1 MAKSIRLAMPLFIL
15 IALIVGGRAAANH
28 YGWELNSES
37 LEDFQRW
44 ISSLGWMGPAAFL
57 LLVITRLFIGLS
69 SHVVLILGGLAFGAV
84 GGTFWGG
91 LGLTL
96 SGCVHYFLARYLGS
110 DWVSE
115 QLGGRRDYWERLID
129 KGGVPALFII
139 NVHPLGPQS
148 LMTLAAG
155 AVRFNFGKF
164 LATMVVGTPIRA
176 SLYAVMGGTI
186 LTLSV
191 GQILLL
197 TLAIILFTVVPLF
210 LPRTRRWLLRDS

>member
-1 MAKSIRLAMPLFIL
+1 MIKSIRLAMPLFFL
-15 IALIVGGRAAANH
+15 VALIVGGRAVASH

-37 LEDFQRW
+37 LDEFQRW

-57 LLVITRLFIGLS
+57 LLVISRLFMGLS
-69 SHVVLILGGLAFGAV
+69 SHVVLLLGGLAFGAV

-96 SGCVHYFLARYLGS
+96 SGCVHYVLGSYLGS

-115 QLGGRRDYWERLID
+115 QLGGRREYWERLID
-129 KGGVPALFII
+129 KGGVPAVFII
-139 NVHPLGPQS
+139 NVHPLGPQG

-164 LATMVVGTPIRA
+164 LAAMVVGTPIRA
-176 SLYAVMGGTI
+176 SLYAIMGASI
-186 LTLSV
+186 LALSV
-191 GQILLL
+191 GEILLL

-210 LPRTRRWLLRDS
+210 LPTTRRWLLRER